1 MTALAHDPAVTTW
14 TELAPDPDQ
23 QAADRIL
30 VAAVETAVGLIR
42 DGQHLAARICLGVGE
57 NAARMVLERGRP

>member
-1 MTALAHDPAVTTW
+1 MTSLAHDPAVLAW

-23 QAADRIL
+23 QAADHIL
-30 VAAVETAVGLIR
+30 TAAVETAVGLIR
-42 DGQHLAARICLGVGE
+42 DGQNIAARVWLGVGE